1 MHRLKSRII
10 REWDFNHKGWLLE
23 AARFLAPELLALTL
37 WDESEGKP
45 LLAIWPTEADSPS
58 LLLDLTQFKGHPQVC
73 LWHQQL
79 TLLDETGLWIWDSL
93 TEAQA
98 QHYPFANPDVLSMT
112 VEQQH
117 FHFLPLQLCPLDD
130 NQLLLRMSSPNTRKG
145 RAISWLFIKEDHC
158 HLVNRYKEPDE
169 PELADLKP
177 SSPLWLEAIQVCN
190 KKIFCLCQGQSA
202 PDTQDAI
209 LAEYKYG
216 LPDSLLGKLSKMLGS
231 GQEKDLLLQSS
242 SLLAPGSARFS
253 DCGPQLWLSSR
264 ANKRFECHSLAEE
277 PSPFELA
284 LTPAQNLGDIKPTK
298 AQISFMDNK
307 LFLVHDKRRLN
318 LCAIQASN
326 PVSSL
331 NKSTA

>member
-79 TLLDETGLWIWDSL
+79 TLVDETGLWIWESL
-93 TEAQA
+93 AEDQA

-145 RAISWLFIKEDHC
+145 RAISWLFIKDDHC

>member
-23 AARFLAPELLALTL
+23 AARFLAPQLLALTL
-37 WDESEGKP
+37 WDESERKP

-79 TLLDETGLWIWDSL
+79 TLVDETGLWIWDSL
-93 TEAQA
+93 TEDKA

-145 RAISWLFIKEDHC
+145 RAISWLFIKDDQC

-169 PELADLKP
+169 PELTALKP
-177 SSPLWLEAIQVCN
+177 GSPHWLEEIQVCDRQ
-190 KKIFCLCQGQSA
+190 IFCLCQGQSA
-202 PDTQDAI
+202 ADSQETI
-209 LAEYKYG
+209 LAEYRYG
-216 LPDSLLGKLSKMLGS
+216 LPDSLFGKLSKMLGS

-242 SLLAPGSARFS
+242 RLLAPGSARFS
-253 DCGPQLWLSSR
+253 HCGTQLWLR
-264 ANKRFECHSLAEE
+264 TKGNNRFECHPLAEDQ
-277 PSPFELA
+277 SAFELA
-284 LTPAQNLGDIKPTK
+284 LTQVQSLGDIKPAK
-298 AQISFMDNK
+298 AQVSFMDDR
-307 LFLVHDKRRLN
+307 LFVVHDKRRLN
-318 LCAIQASN
+318 LCEVQA
-326 PVSSL
+326 P
-331 NKSTA
+331 K

>member
-79 TLLDETGLWIWDSL
+79 TLVDETGLWIWDSL
-93 TEAQA
+93 TEDQA

-202 PDTQDAI
+202 PDTQEAI

>member
-79 TLLDETGLWIWDSL
+79 TLLDETGLWIWESL

-145 RAISWLFIKEDHC
+145 RAISWLFIKDDHC

-177 SSPLWLEAIQVCN
+177 GSPLWLEAIQVCN

-242 SLLAPGSARFS
+242 SLLAPDSARFS

-318 LCAIQASN
+318 LCAIQARN

>member
-23 AARFLAPELLALTL
+23 AARFLAPQLLALTL
-37 WDESEGKP
+37 WDESERKP

-79 TLLDETGLWIWDSL
+79 TLVDETGLWIWDSL
-93 TEAQA
+93 TEDKA

-145 RAISWLFIKEDHC
+145 RAISWLFIKDDQC

-169 PELADLKP
+169 PELTALKP
-177 SSPLWLEAIQVCN
+177 GSPHWLEEIQVCDRQ
-190 KKIFCLCQGQSA
+190 IFCLCQGQSA
-202 PDTQDAI
+202 ADSQETI
-209 LAEYKYG
+209 LAEYRYG
-216 LPDSLLGKLSKMLGS
+216 LPDSLFGKLSKMLGS

-242 SLLAPGSARFS
+242 RLLAPGSARFS
-253 DCGPQLWLSSR
+253 NCGPQLWLR
-264 ANKRFECHSLAEE
+264 TKGNNRFECRPLAEDQ
-277 PSPFELA
+277 SAFELA
-284 LTPAQNLGDIKPTK
+284 LTQVQSLGDIKPAK
-298 AQISFMDNK
+298 AQVSFMDNR
-307 LFLVHDKRRLN
+307 LFVVHDKRRLN
-318 LCAIQASN
+318 LCEVQA
-326 PVSSL
+326 P
-331 NKSTA
+331 K

>member
-79 TLLDETGLWIWDSL
+79 TLVDETGLWIWQSL
-93 TEAQA
+93 AEDQA

-145 RAISWLFIKEDHC
+145 RAISWLFIKDDHC

-202 PDTQDAI
+202 PDTQEAI